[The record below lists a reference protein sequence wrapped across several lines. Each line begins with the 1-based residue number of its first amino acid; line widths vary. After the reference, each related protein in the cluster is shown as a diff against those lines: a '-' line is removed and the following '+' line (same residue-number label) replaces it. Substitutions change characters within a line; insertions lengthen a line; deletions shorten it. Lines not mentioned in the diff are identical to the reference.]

1 MRSAEIRERF
11 LRFFEERGHVRVPS
25 SPVVPYD
32 DPTLLFTNA
41 GMNQFKNIF
50 LGLERRSYKRATSA
64 QKCIRVSGKHNDL
77 EQVGRDTTH
86 HTFFEM
92 LGNWSFGDYYK
103 KEAIDFAWELLT
115 KDYGLPPD
123 RLWATVFRE
132 DDEAE
137 ELWARIIPRRR
148 ILRFGEDEN
157 FWEMGDTGPCG
168 PCTEIHL
175 DLGPGHGCG
184 RSDCGPNCPHCE
196 EANDFRFVELWNLV
210 FIQYNRRED
219 GSLEELPQ
227 KHVDTGM
234 GLERLAAILQGKGS
248 NYDTDLFRPL
258 IAKLEELSG
267 RSYEEDPTP
276 FRVVADHIR
285 TLSFAVA
292 DGAVPSNEGRG
303 YVLRRILRRASR
315 FGRKLDLH
323 EPFLYKLVSVVGE
336 VMGEAYPEVVEKGEY
351 VAKVIKSEEE
361 AFGRTLDRGLERFSE
376 VVEGLKAHGERIIPG
391 EEAFRLYDTYGFP
404 LDLTQLM
411 AEEEGLSVDVEG
423 FERAMER
430 QREMARRTSRFQ
442 AQVDLGEGWREVS
455 EGPSSEFVGYDEEK
469 VVAAVRAL
477 REVGGDVEVILSH
490 TPFYAEAGGQVGDTG
505 WLRAEGFLIEVTDTR
520 RVAGEIVH
528 RGKLREG
535 SLERVPTEVVAEIDH
550 VRRASIRRNHTATHL
565 LHRALREV
573 LGEHVRQSG
582 SLVAPERLR
591 FDFTHFAG
599 TSPEELEAVE
609 KLVNGWIREDV
620 PVRTE
625 EMPLQE
631 ALRTGAI
638 AIFGEKYGEVV
649 RVVEVEGV
657 SKELCGGTHVARTGE
672 IGLFRIES
680 EGSVAA
686 GIRRIE
692 ALTGEEAER
701 ADREDRRL
709 LSELGAL
716 LNASGR
722 EILGRVEEL
731 LERVR
736 RLEKEVSALKRRD
749 ALSKVREV
757 VSGAVEVEG
766 LKVVAEKVEAQDPE
780 VLREMADRLRD
791 ALGKGVGV
799 LGTEADGKALLVA
812 VATEDAVSCGV
823 RADVLVREVAK
834 LVGGGGGGR
843 PHLAQAGGKRPE
855 RLEEA
860 LAKVPEVVR
869 RMLEGRGC

>member
-11 LRFFEERGHVRVPS
+11 LRFFEERGHERVPS

-50 LGLERRSYKRATSA
+50 LGLERRSYKRAASA

-115 KDYGLPPD
+115 RDYGLPPE
-123 RLWATVFRE
+123 RLWATVFRD

-137 ELWARIIPRRR
+137 ELWARILPREK

-157 FWEMGDTGPCG
+157 FWEMGDVGPCG

-175 DLGPGHGCG
+175 DLGPGYGCG
-184 RSDCGPNCPHCE
+184 RPDCGPNCPYCE
-196 EANDFRFVELWNLV
+196 EINDFRFVELWNLV

-219 GSLEELPQ
+219 GSLEELPE

-234 GLERLAAILQGKGS
+234 GLERLAAILQGKNS
-248 NYDTDLFRPL
+248 NYDTDLFQPL
-258 IAKLEELSG
+258 IRKVEELSG
-267 RSYEEDPTP
+267 RAYEEDPTP

-285 TLSFAVA
+285 ALSFAIA
-292 DGAVPSNEGRG
+292 DGAVPSRG
-303 YVLRRILRRASR
+303 YVLRRLLRRASR

-323 EPFLYKLVSVVGE
+323 EPFLYRLVSVVGE

-351 VAKVIKSEEE
+351 IARVIKAEEE
-361 AFGRTLDRGLERFSE
+361 AFGRTLDRGLERFAE
-376 VVEGLKAHGERIIPG
+376 VVEGLKARGEMVLPG

-423 FERAMER
+423 FQKAMER
-430 QREMARRTSRFQ
+430 QRERAREASRFE
-442 AQVDLGEGWREVS
+442 ARVGLGEGWKVIS
-455 EGPSSEFVGYDEEK
+455 EGPSSEFVGYEEERA
-469 VVAAVRAL
+469 VAAVRAV
-477 REVGGDVEVILSH
+477 RDAGDGTVEVILSH

-505 WLRAEGFLIEVTDTR
+505 WLRAEGFLVEVTDTQR
-520 RVAGEIVH
+520 IAGEIVH
-528 RGKLREG
+528 KGRLREG
-535 SLERVPTEVVAEIDH
+535 TLESAPVEVIAEIDSG
-550 VRRASIRRNHTATHL
+550 RRAAIRRNHTATHL
-565 LHRALREV
+565 LHKALREV

-582 SLVAPERLR
+582 SLVAPDRLR
-591 FDFTHFAG
+591 FDFTHFAQM
-599 TSPEELEAVE
+599 TPDELEAVE
-609 KLVNGWIREDV
+609 RLVNERIRQNL
-620 PVRTE
+620 PVRVR

-631 ALRTGAI
+631 ALKAGAI
-638 AIFGEKYGEVV
+638 AIFGEKYGEIV

-657 SKELCGGTHVARTGE
+657 SRELCGGTHVRSTGE
-672 IGLFRIES
+672 IGFFRIEY

-692 ALTGEEAER
+692 ALTGEGAEK
-701 ADREDRRL
+701 ADREDRRT
-709 LSELGAL
+709 LSEVGRLV
-716 LNASGR
+716 NASGR
-722 EILGRVEEL
+722 EIAERVEGL

-736 RLEKEVSALKRRD
+736 SLEKEVAALRRK
-749 ALSKVREV
+749 AAAGRAAELVA
-757 VSGAVEVEG
+757 GAVEVGG
-766 LKVVAEKVEAQDPE
+766 LKVVAERVDAPDMD

-791 ALGKGVGV
+791 ALGQGVGV
-799 LGTEADGKALLVA
+799 LGTEVDGKALLVA
-812 VATEDAVSCGV
+812 VATDDAVSRGV
-823 RADVLVREVAK
+823 RADVLVREVARS
-834 LVGGGGGGR
+834 VGGGGGGR
-843 PHLAQAGGKRPE
+843 PHLAQAGGRNPE
-855 RLEEA
+855 KLREA
-860 LAKVPEVVR
+860 LAYVPDIVR
-869 RMLEGRGC
+869 RILGEG